1 MQRRLILQAALAA
14 STAAWLPAARAAG
27 SVVLIG
33 HPGIPRIDMATVQRL
48 YLGRAIEVAG
58 SPVTVVALPSGSPV
72 RAQFL
77 ASWLQSDEERY
88 RAYWTV
94 RRHIGRGTPPPEL
107 ATPAELIDYVQRTPG
122 AIGYIDAAQV
132 TPGLNVIARAQ

>member
-1 MQRRLILQAALAA
+1 MQRRLFLQTTLGAALAGVL
-14 STAAWLPAARAAG
+14 TPARAAD

-58 SPVTVVALPSGSPV
+58 SPVTVVALPGGSPV

-94 RRHIGRGTPPPEL
+94 RRHIGRGTPPAEL
-107 ATPAELIDYVQRTPG
+107 GSAAELIEYVQRTPG

-132 TPGLNVIARAQ
+132 TSALNVIARP